1 MKKLIKN
8 YTTDVPV
15 EKTIAEIQKI
25 LAQNGARGI
34 MLEYDERGTVKDIF
48 FRIIVNNTELP
59 FRLPAKAERVYQA
72 LWGEKQEGERR
83 RYGRDGDSKRNA
95 LRGVS
100 VRHGLR
106 HRSPLSIW
114 NRQKWKR
121 PFYPIWLCRGTRHCL
136 KQWNKIS
143 FYYQVS
149 TIRNE
154 NSLRH
159 YRMLIGYARV
169 SKNEQ
174 NLDLQ
179 RDALLKAGCR
189 EQDIFTDKI
198 TGTKQER
205 NGLTQALTH
214 LREGDTF
221 VVWRLDRL
229 GRSLKH
235 LIETV
240 TKLHEQKIA
249 FQSITEHIDT
259 ATATGQLVF
268 HIFGAL
274 AEFERNLIRERTIAG
289 LESARA
295 RGRLGGRPELNA
307 SAAKVAMAKKLYAD
321 KTNSVSD
328 ICKTLNISR
337 ATLYRYIKA

>member
-1 MKKLIKN
+1 
-8 YTTDVPV
+8 
-15 EKTIAEIQKI
+15 
-25 LAQNGARGI
+25 
-34 MLEYDERGTVKDIF
+34 
-48 FRIIVNNTELP
+48 
-59 FRLPAKAERVYQA
+59 
-72 LWGEKQEGERR
+72 
-83 RYGRDGDSKRNA
+83 
-95 LRGVS
+95 
-100 VRHGLR
+100 
-106 HRSPLSIW
+106 
-114 NRQKWKR
+114 
-121 PFYPIWLCRGTRHCL
+121 
-136 KQWNKIS
+136 
-143 FYYQVS
+143 
-149 TIRNE
+149 
-154 NSLRH
+154 
-159 YRMLIGYARV
+159 MLIGYARV

-189 EQDIFTDKI
+189 EKDIFTDKI
-198 TGTKQER
+198 TGTKEER
-205 NGLTQALTH
+205 NGLTQALSH

-240 TKLHEQKIA
+240 TKLHAQNIA
-249 FQSITEHIDT
+249 FQSITENIDT
-259 ATATGQLVF
+259 ASVTGQLIF

-307 SAAKVAMAKKLYAD
+307 ASTKIAMAKKLYAD

-337 ATLYRYIKA
+337 ATLYRYIKVG